1 MNQIF
6 FKPVYEQVDSWTM
19 HKIWGM
25 LEKTLKT
32 NEMVEIHLS
41 SCTHT
46 AKQRIYI
53 PDFMGRDDY
62 DICIST
68 YVPADVTLVA
78 YKYSEGADKTIVV
91 AIAEEV
97 EALAGV

>member
-6 FKPVYEQVDSWTM
+6 FKSVYEQVDSWTM
-19 HKIWGM
+19 HKVLGL
-25 LEKTLKT
+25 LEKSLRN
-32 NEMVEIHLS
+32 NEMVEIYLS
-41 SCTHT
+41 SCTHGP
-46 AKQRIYI
+46 KQRIYI

-62 DICIST
+62 DICINT
-68 YVPADVTLVA
+68 FEPADVTLVA
-78 YKYSEGADKTIVV
+78 YKYSEGTEKTIVV